1 MKKDKKIMTINK
13 DINFIENSIE
23 PRNIYDKSQG
33 FIIKDKAI
41 HEWFELSYANYLVI
55 PRSIFQSM
63 PNEWQTKFVKLLN
76 EIEEHE
82 ELICPK
88 EGIYEVRLKN
98 DKNKVI
104 HDYFKDYERGR
115 RRLI

>member
-1 MKKDKKIMTINK
+1 MNNTKKKDK
-13 DINFIENSIE
+13 
-23 PRNIYDKSQG
+23 
-33 FIIKDKAI
+33 IIFDEEVI
-41 HEWFELSYANYLVI
+41 QTWFELSYASYLVI
-55 PRSIFQSM
+55 PRSVLQSM
-63 PNEWQTKFVKLLN
+63 SNEWQTKFVKLLN

-88 EGIYEVRLKN
+88 EGVYEVRLKD